1 MRMELAPAPGETMSL
16 AGIEQRL
23 GALERE
29 FKALFQSSKEDGGY
43 LKHTEAFQ
51 RITEEMGMLKEKKSF
66 TLAQQESNSAA
77 NRRIRDAVNI
87 LNTGS
92 AKIKEWD
99 EGVIRQLVDMITV
112 LSAHRIRVCLRGG
125 MEIEQELVE

>member
-1 MRMELAPAPGETMSL
+1 MRMELAPIPGETMSL
-16 AGIEQRL
+16 SDIDQRL

-29 FKALFQSSKEDGGY
+29 FKVLFQSSKEGGGY
-43 LKHTEAFQ
+43 FKHTEAFQ
-51 RITEEMGMLKEKKSF
+51 RIAEEMGAMKEKKSF
-66 TLAQQESNSAA
+66 ILAHQEGSSAA
-77 NRRIRDAVNI
+77 NRRIWDAVNT

-92 AKIKEWD
+92 EEIKEWD